1 MTVARPTLSRSASG
15 LRHLRW
21 AREVLGTLTALAA
34 HEAHFTEAQL
44 AALRAEVGQVTALV
58 SALSAAV
65 KPYRDFL
72 ERARTLTRGKL
83 RAAEIIADPA
93 AREAAERESV
103 TLTEPARST
112 LHAALSAAIDATRE
126 GLSAMDERLLSV
138 FPPGTVVKLYPKLT
152 ADATRVMD
160 IGDPDDDAAG
170 RSPEE

>member
-1 MTVARPTLSRSASG
+1 MTVPRPTLSRSASG

-21 AREVLGTLTALAA
+21 AREILGTLTALAA

-44 AALRAEVGQVTALV
+44 AALRAEVGHVTALV

-65 KPYRDFL
+65 KPYRDYL

-83 RAAEIIADPA
+83 RAADIVADPA
-93 AREAAERESV
+93 AREAAEEEMLER
-103 TLTEPARST
+103 TEPMREA
-112 LHAALSAAIDATRE
+112 LHAALSARIDATRE

-138 FPPGTVVKLYPKLT
+138 FPPETVVSLYPTLT
-152 ADATRVMD
+152 TDAARVLD

-170 RSPEE
+170 PHPEK